1 MSSDRSPTNDTDFE
15 EVLRNVI
22 APGEPI
28 SVLINITKQLGLG
41 SEEASYIEEEAT
53 KYKEYD
59 EEYYAKQLR
68 LYLYFYLATA
78 NEMYGRNWE
87 SVQDAIDDENTKMKK
102 KLALTAFCLMNPQHP
117 KCKDVDTTNA
127 NKEWIPDAAITQ
139 TGGKRRNRKNKRT
152 KKRRTRR
159 HRTRRY
165 R

>member
-1 MSSDRSPTNDTDFE
+1 MQSNTNKSPTDDTDDFE
-15 EVLRNVI
+15 EVLRKVI
-22 APGEPI
+22 APGEPED
-28 SVLINITKQLGLG
+28 VLINIAQQLGLG
-41 SEEASYIEEEAT
+41 SEEASYISRQADR
-53 KYKEYD
+53 YKEYD
-59 EEYYAKQLR
+59 TEYYTKQLR

-78 NEMYGRNWE
+78 KEMYGRNWG
-87 SVQDAIDDENTKMKK
+87 STQHALDDENTEKK
-102 KLALTAFCLMNPQHP
+102 KEVALTAFCLMYPQYE

-127 NKEWIPDAAITQ
+127 NKEWMLPL